1 VEPFPTS
8 EESRQQERASRTERA
23 VVAKFNA
30 AALDAL
36 KDPDIKSRLEIAVG
50 GGVLGSTPAQM
61 KKLIETEIAKW
72 SAVVDKARISKI

>member
-1 VEPFPTS
+1 MELFPTS

-50 GGVLGSTPAQM
+50 GAVLGSTPAQM
-61 KKLIETEIAKW
+61 KKLIETEITKW